1 MSNEEFEKTIKEYN
15 EQKNEQLK
23 SDTLNKFHKKNDDR
37 ESVWKR
43 SDEIKY
49 GFENEYCTD
58 SLKKER
64 SEQHRNEN
72 TKRACKQIKKKKFK
86 NTIISPELKT
96 RIKKIAIGTSIIGI
110 GIGAIA
116 GFEKIY
122 ELGVNNGKSELLQE
136 VSKTQLVRYNLNTAP
151 SKLIESWADAKMTQL
166 DQLTQN
172 NESLR
177 EVFNSILENE
187 YGHVK
192 RDYYEYIE
200 TGSEN
205 DREKLVQ
212 SAETLQNK
220 LKCSIHTGDY
230 SFKNSKFAYAL
241 LRDPDGNFIDYETLD
256 PNLEVYEVVGF
267 NIDDSFGAEDVLYDG
282 VLYRKYDE
290 SSSIQSFKMR

>member
-1 MSNEEFEKTIKEYN
+1 MSNEGFENIIKEYN
-15 EQKNEQLK
+15 EQKNEQVK
-23 SDTLNKFHKKNDDR
+23 RDTLKNFHKKIDDR
-37 ESVWKR
+37 ESVWER

-72 TKRACKQIKKKKFK
+72 TKRACKQIKKKEFK
-86 NTIISPELKT
+86 NTIISPELKR

-116 GFEKIY
+116 GFEKTY

-151 SKLIESWADAKMTQL
+151 AKIIECWADAEIGKF
-166 DQLTQN
+166 DQATQN
-172 NESLR
+172 NDSLR
-177 EVFNSILENE
+177 EMFNSILENE
-187 YGHVK
+187 YGNVK
-192 RDYYEYIE
+192 RAYCDYIE
-200 TGSEN
+200 TGSEY
-205 DREKLVQ
+205 DRQQLVQ

-220 LKCSIHTGDY
+220 LKSIVHNRDF

-241 LRDPDGNFIDYETLD
+241 LRDSDGNFIDYETLD
-256 PNLEVYEVVGF
+256 PNLEVYEAVGL
-267 NIDDSFGAEDVLYDG
+267 NVDGSFESGDVLYDG
-282 VLYRKYDE
+282 AFYRKYDNN
-290 SSSIQSFKMR
+290 SSIQSFKMR

>member
-15 EQKNEQLK
+15 EQKNEQLER
-23 SDTLNKFHKKNDDR
+23 DTLNNFHKKNNDR

-58 SLKKER
+58 NLKKER
-64 SEQHRNEN
+64 SDQHRNEN
-72 TKRACKQIKKKKFK
+72 AKRTCKQIKKKEFK

-151 SKLIESWADAKMTQL
+151 SKLIDSWADAEIGKF
-166 DQLTQN
+166 DQATQN
-172 NESLR
+172 NDSLR
-177 EVFNSILENE
+177 DVFNSILENE
-187 YGHVK
+187 YGNVK
-192 RDYYEYIE
+192 SAYYEYIE

-220 LKCSIHTGDY
+220 FKNSIHNGDY
-230 SFKNSKFAYAL
+230 SFKGSKFAYAL
-241 LRDPDGNFIDYETLD
+241 LRDSDGNFIDYETLD
-256 PNLEVYEVVGF
+256 PNLEVYEAVGLHV
-267 NIDDSFGAEDVLYDG
+267 DGSFESGDVLYEG
-282 VLYRKYDE
+282 AFYRKYDNN
-290 SSSIQSFKMR
+290 SSIQSFKMR

>member
-1 MSNEEFEKTIKEYN
+1 MSNEEFENEKEEYFRHKA
-15 EQKNEQLK
+15 ELEEKNV
-23 SDTLNKFHKKNDDR
+23 LNNFHKKNADR
-37 ESVWKR
+37 ESVWER

-58 SLKKER
+58 NLKKER
-64 SEQHRNEN
+64 SDQHRNEN
-72 TKRACKQIKKKKFK
+72 AKRTCKQIKKKEFK

-151 SKLIESWADAKMTQL
+151 SKLIDSWADAEIGKF
-166 DQLTQN
+166 DQATQN
-172 NESLR
+172 NDSLR
-177 EVFNSILENE
+177 DVFNSILENE
-187 YGHVK
+187 YGNVK
-192 RDYYEYIE
+192 SAYYEYIE

-220 LKCSIHTGDY
+220 LKNSIHNGDY
-230 SFKNSKFAYAL
+230 SFKGSKFAYAL
-241 LRDPDGNFIDYETLD
+241 LRDSDGNFIDYETLD
-256 PNLEVYEVVGF
+256 PNLEVYEAVGLHV
-267 NIDDSFGAEDVLYDG
+267 DGSFESGDVLYEG
-282 VLYRKYDE
+282 AFYRKYDNN
-290 SSSIQSFKMR
+290 SSIQSFKMR